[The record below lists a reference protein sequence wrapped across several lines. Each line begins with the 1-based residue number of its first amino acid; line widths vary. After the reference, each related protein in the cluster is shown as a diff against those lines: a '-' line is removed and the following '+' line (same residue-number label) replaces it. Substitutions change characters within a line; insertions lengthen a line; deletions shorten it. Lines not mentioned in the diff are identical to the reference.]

1 MTAAWVRVL
10 RPRTAAVL
18 TVLFLQWPAL
28 AAAADELADFHAAV
42 AQASAQYRLAMT
54 TLDTRG
60 REETSAA
67 VQRFRETWQVVID
80 RHAANRPAPP
90 AGDDGDDGDEYAGMF
105 MQVDA
110 RIVGALIVIDIGS
123 REAARDALAPIADTL
138 SRLRTH
144 SEPSTR

>member
-1 MTAAWVRVL
+1 
-10 RPRTAAVL
+10 
-18 TVLFLQWPAL
+18 
-28 AAAADELADFHAAV
+28 
-42 AQASAQYRLAMT
+42 MT

-80 RHAANRPAPP
+80 RHTANRPAGS
-90 AGDDGDDGDEYAGMF
+90 ADSDEYAGLF

-138 SRLRTH
+138 SRLRTR
-144 SEPSTR
+144 SEPPSR

>member
-28 AAAADELADFHAAV
+28 AAAADQLADFHAAV

-80 RHAANRPAPP
+80 RHASNRPA
-90 AGDDGDDGDEYAGMF
+90 ATAATADNDDYDGMF

-123 REAARDALAPIADTL
+123 REAARDALAPIAETL
-138 SRLRTH
+138 SRLRTR
-144 SEPSTR
+144 SEPPAR

>member
-10 RPRTAAVL
+10 RPCTAAVL
-18 TVLFLQWPAL
+18 AVLLLQWPAL

-80 RHAANRPAPP
+80 RHASNRPA
-90 AGDDGDDGDEYAGMF
+90 ATADNDDYDGMF

-123 REAARDALAPIADTL
+123 REAARDALAPIAETL
-138 SRLRTH
+138 SRLRAP
-144 SEPSTR
+144 SEPPAR

>member
-10 RPRTAAVL
+10 RPHIAGVL
-18 TVLFLQWPAL
+18 PVLFLQWPAL
-28 AAAADELADFHAAV
+28 ATADELADFHAAV

-67 VQRFRETWQVVID
+67 VQRFRESWQVVID
-80 RHAANRPAPP
+80 RHAANRPADS
-90 AGDDGDDGDEYAGMF
+90 ADGDEHAGMF

-138 SRLRTH
+138 ARLRTR
-144 SEPSTR
+144 SEPPLR